1 MDPATLECLAL
12 MDFPQLNCSLCLSNN
27 RQCTTSVARSGMKLS
42 ENLESNIDQLVTEA
56 FAELHPSRPF
66 IPGETN
72 IPVTGKV
79 FGQEELR
86 AATKASLDFWL
97 TSGPYTEQFE
107 SRFAKVVG
115 MRHAFMV
122 NSGSSANLL
131 ALSSLTSPAHGE
143 RTLKPGNEVITVAA
157 GFPTTVTPILQN
169 GLVPVYVDVDPET
182 YVAIDEQMEAAVSS
196 STKAIMMAHTLG
208 NPFNLDFVQ
217 DLAKK
222 HNLWLIEDSCD
233 GLGGTY
239 RGQTLGSFGDLST
252 FSFYPAHHITTGEGG
267 AVLVKKV
274 AHKRIVESFRD
285 WGRDCWCAPGCD
297 NTCLKRYEWILG
309 ELPEGYD
316 HKYTYSHLGYNL
328 KSGDIQAAIGLEQLD
343 RLETFIELRRRNW
356 AYLLNG
362 LKDLEE
368 YFVLPKA
375 TENSVPSWFGFALT
389 VKPGAPKTR
398 NQIVQELNDKKIG
411 TRLLFGGNLLRQPAF
426 ISAPRRVISNLEN
439 TDRIMND
446 TFWIGVWP
454 GLSIEMLDYMITTS
468 HEMFEKS

>member
-1 MDPATLECLAL
+1 MV
-12 MDFPQLNCSLCLSNN
+12 Q
-27 RQCTTSVARSGMKLS
+27 SGIKLS
-42 ENLESNIDQLVTEA
+42 ANLDPRIDQLVGDA
-56 FAELHPSRPF
+56 FTALHSPKLF
-66 IPGETN
+66 IAGETN

-79 FGQEELR
+79 FGQEELK

-97 TSGPYTEQFE
+97 TSGPYTEKFE
-107 SRFAKVVG
+107 SRFAKFVG

-131 ALSSLTSPAHGE
+131 ALSSLTSPAHGD
-143 RTLKPGNEVITVAA
+143 RALKPGDEVITVAA

-169 GLVPVYVDVDPET
+169 RLVPVYVDVDLET
-182 YVAIDEQMEAAVSS
+182 YVAIDEQLEAAISPK
-196 STKAIMMAHTLG
+196 TKAIMMAHTLG
-208 NPFNLDFVQ
+208 NPFNLDHVQ
-217 DLAKK
+217 ALAKE

-239 RGQTLGSFGDLST
+239 RGQNLGTFGDLST

-267 AVLVKKV
+267 AVLIKKV
-274 AHKRIVESFRD
+274 AHKRIIESFRD

-297 NTCLKRYEWILG
+297 NTCLKRYEWTLG

-328 KSGDIQAAIGLEQLD
+328 KSGDIQAAIGLAQLD
-343 RLETFIELRRRNW
+343 RLDSFIEIRRRNW
-356 AYLLNG
+356 SYLLNG
-362 LKDLEE
+362 FKDLEE
-368 YFVLPKA
+368 FLILPKA
-375 TENSVPSWFGFALT
+375 TEHSDPSWFGFALT

-398 NQIVQELNDKKIG
+398 NEIVQGLNDEKIG

-426 ISAPRRVISNLEN
+426 IGTPRRVISNLEN
-439 TDRIMND
+439 TDRIMNN

-454 GLSIEMLDYMITTS
+454 GLTIEMLDFMIDS
-468 HEMFEKS
+468 IYELIGVKH

>member
-1 MDPATLECLAL
+1 MAQSGTK
-12 MDFPQLNCSLCLSNN
+12 LN
-27 RQCTTSVARSGMKLS
+27 
-42 ENLESNIDQLVTEA
+42 ENLKSKVDQLVTEA
-56 FAELHPSRPF
+56 LAELHSSKPF

-79 FGQEELR
+79 FGQAELV
-86 AATKASLDFWL
+86 AATKACLDFWL

-107 SRFAKVVG
+107 SRFAKIVG

-131 ALSSLTSPAHGE
+131 ALSSLTSPTHGE
-143 RTLKPGNEVITVAA
+143 RALKPGDEVITVAA

-182 YVAIDEQMEAAVSS
+182 YVAIDAQMEAAVSPK
-196 STKAIMMAHTLG
+196 TKAIMMAHTLG

-233 GLGGTY
+233 ALGGTY
-239 RGQTLGSFGDLST
+239 RDQTLGSFGDFST

-316 HKYTYSHLGYNL
+316 HKYIYSHLGYNL
-328 KSGDIQAAIGLEQLD
+328 KSGDIQAAIGLAQLD
-343 RLETFIELRRRNW
+343 RLDSFIELRRRNW
-356 AYLLNG
+356 AHLLNG
-362 LKDLEE
+362 LRGIEE

-375 TENSVPSWFGFALT
+375 TEHSDPSWFGFAIT

-426 ISAPRRVISNLEN
+426 IGTPRRAISKLEN

-454 GLSIEMLDYMITTS
+454 GLSTEMLDYMITS
-468 HEMFEKS
+468 IHEILEKR

>member
-1 MDPATLECLAL
+1 MGKISGFDLDNLIRIEY
-12 MDFPQLNCSLCLSNN
+12 QN
-27 RQCTTSVARSGMKLS
+27 RHTK
-42 ENLESNIDQLVTEA
+42 
-56 FAELHPSRPF
+56 AEF
-66 IPGETN
+66 VPGESS

-79 FGQEELR
+79 FGESELKS
-86 AATKASLDFWL
+86 AVEASLDFWL
-97 TSGPYTEQFE
+97 TSGPYTEAFE
-107 SRFAKVVG
+107 SRFAKTVG

-131 ALSSLTSPAHGE
+131 ALSSLTSQAHGD
-143 RTLKPGNEVITVAA
+143 RALMLGDEVITVAA

-169 GLVPVYVDVDPET
+169 GLIPVYVDVDPET
-182 YVAIDEQMEAAVSS
+182 YVAIDEQLEAAISTK
-196 STKAIMMAHTLG
+196 TKAIMMAHTLG

-217 DLAKK
+217 ALAKK

-239 RGQTLGSFGDLST
+239 RDQNLGSFGDLST

-267 AVLVKKV
+267 AVLIKKV

-297 NTCLKRYEWILG
+297 NTCLKRYEWTLG
-309 ELPEGYD
+309 QLPEGYD

-328 KSGDIQAAIGLEQLD
+328 KSGDIQAAIGLAQLD

-356 AYLLNG
+356 AYLLTAI
-362 LKDLEE
+362 KELEE
-368 YFVLPKA
+368 FLVLPKA
-375 TENSVPSWFGFALT
+375 TENSDPSWFGFALT
-389 VKPGAPKTR
+389 VKPNSPKTR
-398 NQIVQELNDKKIG
+398 NQIVQELNEKKIG

-426 ISAPRRVISNLEN
+426 IGTPRRVIGDLFN

-454 GLSIEMLDYMITTS
+454 GLTIPMLDYMVENLKKILG
-468 HEMFEKS
+468 KSK

>member
-1 MDPATLECLAL
+1 
-12 MDFPQLNCSLCLSNN
+12 
-27 RQCTTSVARSGMKLS
+27 MKLS
-42 ENLESNIDQLVTEA
+42 ENLDSTIDHLVNEA
-56 FAELHPSRPF
+56 FTQLHPTVPF
-66 IPGETN
+66 VPGETN

-79 FGQEELR
+79 FGQEELK
-86 AATKASLDFWL
+86 AATKSSLDFWL
-97 TSGPYTEQFE
+97 TSGPYSELFE
-107 SRFAKVVG
+107 SRFAKIVG

-131 ALSSLTSPAHGE
+131 ALSSLTSPAHGD
-143 RTLKPGNEVITVAA
+143 RALKPGDEVITVAA
-157 GFPTTVTPILQN
+157 GFPTTVAPILQN
-169 GLVPVYVDVDPET
+169 SLVPVYVDVDPET
-182 YVAIDEQMEAAVSS
+182 YVAIDEQMEAAVTSK
-196 STKAIMMAHTLG
+196 TKAIMMAHTLG

-222 HNLWLIEDSCD
+222 HKLWLIEDSCD
-233 GLGGTY
+233 ALGGTY
-239 RGQTLGSFGDLST
+239 RDQTLGSFGDLST

-274 AHKRIVESFRD
+274 VHKRIVESFRD

-297 NTCLKRYEWILG
+297 NTCLKRYEWTLG
-309 ELPEGYD
+309 KLPEGYD

-328 KSGDIQAAIGLEQLD
+328 KSGDIQAAIGLAQLD
-343 RLETFIELRRRNW
+343 RLDSFIELRRRNW

-375 TENSVPSWFGFALT
+375 TEHSNPSWFGFALT
-389 VKPGAPKTR
+389 VKPGALKTR
-398 NQIVQELNDKKIG
+398 NEIVQELNEKKIG

-426 ISAPRRVISNLEN
+426 IGTPRRIISKLEN

-454 GLSIEMLDYMITTS
+454 GLSIEMLDYMITS
-468 HEMFEKS
+468 IHEILEKR